1 LVEFHLKSTCG
12 YIYLPNKIEE
22 CSRIIKKYTSPIVEH
37 MASPSKNE
45 GPTIMWNM
53 LKGKKVKTNNGKDVG
68 EIKEISQN
76 FLRIEKGTISKDKF
90 WIPEYVADAY
100 DGKTL
105 WHLVGEDQL
114 LQRYLYGEEPPAEQH
129 TKDYEAFKTSPHGQK
144 APPITDYDQSVRVI
158 DERTTS
164 GTVTEQEKTETGYKN
179 VRDLE

>member
-1 LVEFHLKSTCG
+1 
-12 YIYLPNKIEE
+12 
-22 CSRIIKKYTSPIVEH
+22 

-45 GPTIMWNM
+45 GPTILWNM

-68 EIKEISQN
+68 EIKEVSQN
-76 FLRIEKGTISKDKF
+76 FLRVEKGTISKDKF
-90 WIPEYVADAY
+90 WIPKYVADAY

-105 WHLVGEDQL
+105 WLLVGEDQL

-129 TKDYEAFKTSPHGQK
+129 VKDYEAFKTSPHGQK
-144 APPITDYDQSVRVI
+144 APSITDYDQSVRVI

-164 GTVTEQEKTETGYKN
+164 GTITEQESTETGYKN